1 MTSPPLAPR
10 QLDPN
15 GRQPSPVDWAW
26 RIAKTIVIVALI
38 AVIFVVGRDLAQ
50 RLAVQLSPD
59 PDAASG
65 VVAGVEVGFE
75 IPPGATARAIAAIL
89 EEEGVIADADSFEL
103 AVQASGRASQLKAGR
118 YTLLS
123 GASNDSLIDA
133 LVAGPAPI
141 EVYRVTVVEGLR
153 ISSMLSSLAEQTP
166 FTVDELEETLL
177 GGTVFSSLLQETELP
192 AGVPD
197 IQAWEGLLFPDTY
210 EFRSDAT
217 PEEILQR
224 MARTMETR
232 MEGVGWVAFE
242 ERGLTRYEGIII
254 ASLIEREAKL
264 QEDRPL
270 ISSVIHNRLEAG
282 SPLQIDA
289 TVIYAIGENR
299 GRVLDAD
306 LEVDS
311 PYNTYRVN
319 GLPPTPIGGVRLAS
333 LEAAALPEE
342 TEFFYYVL
350 VSEDGKHGFSVT
362 LEEHNEK
369 VAEAR
374 AAGILP

>member
-1 MTSPPLAPR
+1 MTSPPLAPQQTEPGDR
-10 QLDPN
+10 P
-15 GRQPSPVDWAW
+15 PSPVDWAW
-26 RIAKTIVIVALI
+26 RMAKLIVIVALI

-50 RLAVQLSPD
+50 RLGEELSPD

-65 VVAGVEVGFE
+65 VVAGREVDFE
-75 IPPGATARAIAAIL
+75 IPPGASARAIAAIL
-89 EEEGVIADADSFEL
+89 EEEGIVADADSFEV
-103 AVQASGRASQLKAGR
+103 AVQASGKAGQLKAGR
-118 YTLLS
+118 YTLVS
-123 GASNDSLIDA
+123 GASNDALIDA
-133 LVAGPAPI
+133 LVAGPAPV

-153 ISSMLSSLAEQTP
+153 ISSMLASLAEQTP
-166 FTVDELEETLL
+166 YDAEDLEEALL
-177 GGTVFSSLLQETELP
+177 GGTVFSSLLPQAPLP
-192 AGVPD
+192 DGVPE

-210 EFRSDAT
+210 EYRSDAS

-232 MEGVGWVAFE
+232 MDEVDWVAFE
-242 ERGLTRYEGIII
+242 EQGFTRYEGIII

-270 ISSVIHNRLEAG
+270 ISSVIHNRLEDEV
-282 SPLQIDA
+282 PLQIDA

-311 PYNTYRVN
+311 PYNTYRVR
-319 GLPPTPIGGVRLAS
+319 GLPPTPIGGVGRAS
-333 LEAAALPEE
+333 LDAAAAPAD

-350 VSEDGKHGFSVT
+350 IDEEGKHGFSVT
-362 LEEHNEK
+362 LEEHNQK

-374 AAGILP
+374 AAGVLP